1 MNEAFSPLL
10 KDPKEEDG
18 LEGKREPTAD
28 AKAEPATGQRKEVKI
43 EKKELKNAERDLK
56 KLQQSE
62 VYSNYYEFQ

>member
-10 KDPKEEDG
+10 KDPKEEG
-18 LEGKREPTAD
+18 TLEGKREPKAD
-28 AKAEPATGQRKEVKI
+28 AKVEQATGQRKEVKI